1 MKTTIVSLFA
11 LLSLSFLSACSSLPE
26 TSGGPVTSRRLVQ
39 HALVLTT
46 DFGLKDGAVS
56 AMRGVAYD
64 VSSDLVISDLT
75 HEIPPFDIW
84 QAAYRLKQTV
94 PYWADGTVFV
104 TVVDP
109 GVGSERKS
117 IIAKSKTGKYFVGPD
132 NGYLTLISEIDPF
145 VEVRVIDESKSRLK
159 GSEESYT
166 FHGRD
171 LYVYLAAQLATGQLK
186 FEDVGQPLGRDIVRL
201 DYQKPV
207 FERGV
212 LKAGIPILDTNYGNV
227 WTNIPKKLFVS
238 SFPEVKSLKIKIL
251 KDKKTVYQGTVP
263 FATTFSAVAAGQP
276 LLYINSLLDLS
287 VALNQGSFA
296 AKHKVGSGMGWTIE
310 VQKP

>member
-1 MKTTIVSLFA
+1 MRKFA
-11 LLSLSFLSACSSLPE
+11 ISALALWALVFGTACSHLPE
-26 TSGGPVTSRRLVQ
+26 TAGRPTRQ
-39 HALVLTT
+39 ALVLMT

-56 AMRGVAYD
+56 EMRGVAYQ
-64 VSSDLVISDLT
+64 VAPDLLISDIT
-75 HEIPPFDIW
+75 HEVPPFDIW
-84 QAAYRLKQTV
+84 QAAYRMKQTA

-117 IIAKSKTGKYFVGPD
+117 IVAKSKSGKYYVGPD
-132 NGYLTLISEIDPF
+132 NGHLTLISEMDPF
-145 VEVRVIDESKSRLK
+145 AEVRVIDESKSRLK

-171 LYVYLAAQLATGQLK
+171 LYVYVGAQLAAGTTK

-201 DYQKPV
+201 DYQKTA
-207 FERGV
+207 FEGGV
-212 LKAGIPILDTNYGNV
+212 LKGQVPILDVNYGNV
-227 WTNIPKKLFVS
+227 WTNISKKEFLTR
-238 SFPEVKSLKIKIL
+238 FPNPQKLKVRIL
-251 KDKKTVYQGTVP
+251 NKKKVVYQGTLPYV
-263 FATTFSAVAAGQP
+263 TTFAAVPKGQP

-296 AKHKVGSGMGWTIE
+296 AQHKIGSGLGWTIE
-310 VQKP
+310 VQNP

>member
-1 MKTTIVSLFA
+1 MRKLAFA
-11 LLSLSFLSACSSLPE
+11 ALVLIFGAACSHLPE
-26 TSGGPVTSRRLVQ
+26 SGGRAVPR
-39 HALVLTT
+39 HALVLMT

-56 AMRGVAYD
+56 EMRGVAYQ
-64 VSSDLVISDLT
+64 VAPDLLISDIT

-84 QAAYRLKQTV
+84 QAAYRMKQTA

-117 IIAKSKTGKYFVGPD
+117 IVAKSKSGKYYVGPD
-132 NGYLTLISEIDPF
+132 NGHLTLIAEMDPF
-145 VEVRVIDESKSRLK
+145 TEVRVIDESKSRLK

-171 LYVYLAAQLATGQLK
+171 LYVYVGAQLAAGAVK
-186 FEDVGQPLGRDIVRL
+186 FEDVGQPLGRDVVRL

-207 FERGV
+207 FEKGV
-212 LKAGIPILDTNYGNV
+212 LKAQIPILDVNYGNV
-227 WTNIPKKLFVS
+227 WTNVPKKEFLER
-238 SFPEVKSLKIKIL
+238 FPNPQKLKVRIL
-251 KDKKTVYQGTVP
+251 RDRKVVYQGTLPYV
-263 FATTFSAVAAGQP
+263 TTFAAVPKGQP
-276 LLYINSLLDLS
+276 LLYINSLLDVS

-296 AKHKVGSGMGWTIE
+296 AQHKIGSGLGWTIE
-310 VQKP
+310 FQNP